1 MKGMVEQMLFYMLL
15 LQVEYWGAWKTAA
28 RADLIKELVSDGRE

>member
-1 MKGMVEQMLFYMLL
+1 MPKGGKP
-15 LQVEYWGAWKTAA
+15 QVEYWGAWKTAA